1 MNEVSII
8 SKSNFLGKE
17 IDVYGTAEEPL
28 FKAKDVAEW
37 LELSNVSDMVSRV
50 DEDEVTKLN
59 LGGLEGDTWFLSEDG
74 LYEVLMQSRKPIAK
88 QFKKGVKEILKTIR
102 KTGEYSVAKTMADRA
117 EAGMIWVKGFK
128 ELLNLNEAS
137 TLSLMQKVGAPLG
150 LPTPDY
156 VDSKGVLKPVRDLL
170 ADHGIDIS
178 AQAFNKLLVKE
189 GLLQTL
195 FRNGAGGKRKPF
207 KNITEKGLPY
217 GENKQNP
224 NNQSETQPLWY
235 ADRFSEVLRIVGL
248 A

>member
-1 MNEVSII
+1 M
-8 SKSNFLGKE
+8 
-17 IDVYGTAEEPL
+17 YGTAEEPL